1 MPGERYKTVEVAE
14 ATGDTGFDDIDSWSD
29 VTDSYGSSEVT
40 LDSTVSSGTVYAVS
54 YDVVLTN
61 GEVDTIES
69 AVGGGAGP
77 MDSGNGGVWSLIT
90 SIPGMIVSAAVTV
103 FGGIKIFGGS

>member
-1 MPGERYKTVEVAE
+1 M
-14 ATGDTGFDDIDSWSD
+14 
-29 VTDSYGSSEVT
+29 
-40 LDSTVSSGTVYAVS
+40 SSGTVYAVS